1 MRIFCL
7 RQKYEFLLEHLAH
20 NVVEMKGDNR
30 CCTLCETVCRFE
42 AAKCTLS
49 GRSDEHRQFFNKPKI
64 VCVVSSG
71 KARRFALCGHRSAAR
86 RKEGCVLSS
95 AKIKVFFRITMI
107 SSKENGVKKEMD
119 EMCEKSCGLSFD
131 SPLLWRKNALLF

>member
-7 RQKYEFLLEHLAH
+7 GQKYEFLLEHLAH

-30 CCTLCETVCRFE
+30 CCTLCESVCRFE

-49 GRSDEHRQFFNKPKI
+49 GRPDEHRQFFNKPKI

-71 KARRFALCGHRSAAR
+71 KPVGLRYVDTAVRRE
-86 RKEGCVLSS
+86 EGRV
-95 AKIKVFFRITMI
+95 VFCQAQR
-107 SSKENGVKKEMD
+107 
-119 EMCEKSCGLSFD
+119 
-131 SPLLWRKNALLF
+131 